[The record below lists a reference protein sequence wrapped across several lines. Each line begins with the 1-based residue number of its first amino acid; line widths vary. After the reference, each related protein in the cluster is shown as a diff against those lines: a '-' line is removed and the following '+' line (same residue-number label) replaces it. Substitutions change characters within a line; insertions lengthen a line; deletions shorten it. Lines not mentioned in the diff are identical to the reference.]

1 MLTLPIKSKWFNMIK
16 SKIKKEEYR
25 NITPYY
31 TTRFNNAK
39 NENNQFSCI
48 LRNGY
53 SADSPSIEVF
63 VEVNKGYGREEWGA
77 EPSTLYYVLSIL
89 DIKE

>member
-31 TTRFNNAK
+31 TTRFNNVK

-53 SADSPSIEVF
+53 SSDSPSIEVF
-63 VEVNKGYGREEWGA
+63 VEINKGYGREEWGA
-77 EPSTLYYVLSIL
+77 EPAVMYYVLSIL

>member
-25 NITPYY
+25 NITHYY

-53 SADSPSIEVF
+53 SVDSPSIEVF
-63 VEVNKGYGREEWGA
+63 VEINKGYGREEWGA